1 VAVNG
6 NARLSSFGMG
16 AELVCAANDSSA
28 FNLIVQGNL
37 VPYFLFLTTFF
48 ALLTLFRWKS
58 VVGDQWRNLLRQRP
72 REWLD
77 SICSFTA
84 PKQPR

>member
-6 NARLSSFGMG
+6 NALLSSFGMG

-37 VPYFLFLTTFF
+37 VP
-48 ALLTLFRWKS
+48 
-58 VVGDQWRNLLRQRP
+58 
-72 REWLD
+72 
-77 SICSFTA
+77 
-84 PKQPR
+84 